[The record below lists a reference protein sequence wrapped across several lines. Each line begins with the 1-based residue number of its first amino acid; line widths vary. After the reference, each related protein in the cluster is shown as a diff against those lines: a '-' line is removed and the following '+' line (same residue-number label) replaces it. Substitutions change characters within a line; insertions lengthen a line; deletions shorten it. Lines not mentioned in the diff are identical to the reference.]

1 VKKATQIAVL
11 VFVLLAIVA
20 VPLYL
25 YMRQHAGQ
33 EGMIQVKGAVNNPAN
48 VTVGELKRFP
58 SVTIQVTLTSSSKP
72 EENGSFDYT
81 GVPLREILEQAD
93 VVDSATS
100 VYVQASD
107 GFGTTLPLQEV
118 MQNEQMILA
127 YAKDGEPLKPLTE
140 GGEGL
145 VRLVIAT
152 DEFAQRWIR
161 DVTVIAVS

>member
-1 VKKATQIAVL
+1 MKKATKIAVI

-25 YMRQHAGQ
+25 YMRQQAGP

-48 VTVGELKRFP
+48 VTVSELKRGS
-58 SVTIQVTLTSSSKP
+58 SVTVQVTLTSSSNP
-72 EENGSFDYT
+72 EENGVFNYT
-81 GVPLREILEQAD
+81 GVPLRAVLEQAD
-93 VVDSATS
+93 VVGNATS

-107 GFGTTLPLQEV
+107 GYGITLPLREV

-127 YAKDGEPLKPLTE
+127 YAKDGDPLKPLVE
-140 GGEGL
+140 GGEGP

-161 DVTVIAVS
+161 DVTVIVVS